1 MYQINMLC
9 TLTSAVYQQYPNENI
24 ISWGMQETGGVK
36 EGESGRHQ
44 QYITT
49 LGGCNIW
56 KDRML

>member
-1 MYQINMLC
+1 MLC

-49 LGGCNIW
+49 LGGCNI
-56 KDRML
+56 